1 MYDLFLFITDYN
13 IPNFVD
19 DTALYVCDRKMKK
32 TKKLATESIAILE
45 RFQNNYL
52 KANSRTS

>member
-52 KANSRTS
+52 KANSRT